1 MAPRQTARR
10 LLVAAP
16 ALALALAVTACS
28 PPNEQPA
35 DPDAP
40 YTLPTYSEE
49 AEPTTSSTAPEAAE
63 GENAEGAAAE
73 GTAGEGAAAEGTA
86 AEGTAA
92 EGAETG
98 VDGVATGDAQAVPG
112 QGQQAGQGMNAPAA
126 PPVQPAP

>member
-35 DPDAP
+35 EPDAP

-49 AEPTTSSTAPEAAE
+49 AQPTTSSTAPEAADGQNAGVE
-63 GENAEGAAAE
+63 GAEGAM
-73 GTAGEGAAAEGTA
+73 GEGAAAEGS
-86 AEGTAA
+86 
-92 EGAETG
+92 EGAAGENAQSG
-98 VDGVATGDAQAVPG
+98 VGANGAATGAD
-112 QGQQAGQGMNAPAA
+112 QQTGQGMNAPAA
-126 PPVQPAP
+126 PPA